1 MGVGVIG
8 AAEGVG
14 SGVGSGVTGK
24 AVGTWVKGADLVEET
39 GAHVADA
46 PSTGARE
53 VARTGAGVVEIEGIV
68 MGPTVGNPMGV
79 SVRK

>member
-39 GAHVADA
+39 
-46 PSTGARE
+46 STGALE